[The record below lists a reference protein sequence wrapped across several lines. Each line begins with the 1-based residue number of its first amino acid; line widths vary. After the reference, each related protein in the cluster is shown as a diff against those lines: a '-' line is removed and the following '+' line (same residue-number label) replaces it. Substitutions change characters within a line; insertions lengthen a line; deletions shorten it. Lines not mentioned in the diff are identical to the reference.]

1 MTDQIKTD
9 NARSKAEQL
18 PLAFSHQ
25 SASGREDL
33 LVSASLA
40 AAVSLVDEWPNWPSP
55 VVVLAGPPGSGKS
68 HLANIWKNISDAR
81 DIHPEAG
88 ADAARAAETGPVL
101 FEDADR
107 RGFDDT
113 ELFHVINSV
122 RQHGTTLLMT
132 SRQWPAAWP
141 VTLPDLRSRLKAVTV
156 VETGEPDEGLLA
168 QVLVKLFADRQLY
181 MDDKLIGYIVNRM
194 ERSLDTAQTIVEQID
209 RLALS
214 RATRITR
221 PLVAEVLNAMDN
233 AATGDGP
240 DID

>member
-25 SASGREDL
+25 SASGRDDL

-40 AAVSLVDEWPNWPSP
+40 AAVSLIDEWPNWRSP

-107 RGFDDT
+107 RGFDET

-194 ERSLDTAQTIVEQID
+194 ERSLDTAQTIVDRID
-209 RLALS
+209 RLALA
-214 RATRITR
+214 RGTRITR

-233 AATGDGP
+233 ARADSGLDV
-240 DID
+240 D